1 MDRFFVISGCSGG
14 GKSSLL
20 EELGKR
26 GYATVPEPGRRIVA
40 EEQMGKGL
48 ALPWVNLAAFARRAI
63 TLATHDFHHAQTLHG
78 PVFFDRGLVDAV
90 SALLHTTVA
99 EDERHQALALCTD
112 YRYHPTVFMVPPWP
126 EIYENDAQRKH
137 DLTSAMEEYDRLCAF
152 YPSLGYELIELPRQ
166 SICDRADLIV
176 AHVTAAIEKGPA

>member
-40 EEQMGKGL
+40 EEQAGTGL
-48 ALPWVNLAAFARRAI
+48 ALPWVDLAAFARRAI
-63 TLATHDFHHAQTLHG
+63 TLATDDFRRARTLQG
-78 PVFFDRGLVDAV
+78 PVFFDRSLIDAV

-99 EDERHQALALCTD
+99 EAERHQALALCEH
-112 YRYHPTVFMVPPWP
+112 YRYQPTVFMTPPWP
-126 EIYENDAQRKH
+126 EIYKNDAQRQH
-137 DLTSAMEEYDRLCAF
+137 DLASAMEEYDRLCAF
-152 YPSLGYELIELPRQ
+152 YPSLGYQLIELPCQ
-166 SICDRADLIV
+166 SIGDRADLV
-176 AHVTAAIEKGPA
+176 LAHGTAI